1 MSGTVE
7 QAPAPSKALGVV
19 GTRPIRHDGYDKVT
33 GRARYGADLLLA
45 DLLHGKVLRSP
56 HAHARILAV
65 DCRRALALPGVK
77 AVVTGEDMPIKKT
90 QQLNFTPGLDNHRM
104 QAENI
109 LASGKVL
116 YKGHA
121 VAAVAAESVHI
132 AEEALELINVSYEVL
147 PAVLSA
153 QEAMSE
159 DAPLLHEGLKTQSL
173 DRRLGKGAD
182 TGIASNV
189 ASHLQIK
196 RGDVGEGFR
205 RAAVIAEGEFTTQ
218 TVHQGYI
225 EPHVA
230 TALWDS
236 GDRVTVWM
244 STQAPFGVRQMV
256 AMIAGKRESAV
267 KVVPLEIG
275 GGFGGKTTTYLAPV
289 AALLSRKTGR
299 PVKLAMTRKEVF
311 EGSGPTS
318 AATARVKLGAD
329 KDGRI
334 TAAQL
339 HLVYEAGAFPGSPVG
354 SGASTGTAPY
364 VVDNFLVDAHDV
376 VCNKQKVAAY
386 RAPGAPQAALAVE
399 SAIDELAAKLGMDP
413 LDFRLRN
420 AVQEGNRDPNGLPFS
435 NIGCIEVLKAMRDHP
450 HYQAPLGGANR
461 GRGVALGYW
470 WNGGLASSA
479 TINVN
484 ADGRVSLVT
493 GSVDIGGTRASVAMQ
508 AAEVL
513 GLAAEDVI
521 PSVGDTDSVG
531 WTALTGGSRTAFA
544 TGQAAIAAAADI
556 IRQLIERAAI
566 LWETQPAD
574 VIFEGGRFISRKSP
588 EDRITFKELAGR
600 LLQTGGPVTAS
611 TSEVPRRIGPTFAGN
626 IVDVEVDPETGKAT
640 VLRFTVVQDVGKAGH
655 PSYVEGQLQGGAV
668 QGIGWALNEGY
679 SYTETGAVA
688 NASFLDYRLPT
699 SLDTPMIDTVL
710 VEVPD
715 PGHPFG
721 LRGVGEASIIPPLA
735 AIANAV
741 SHAVGV
747 RMTRLPL
754 TPAVLLAALRGK
766 KRSP

>member
-1 MSGTVE
+1 MSGAAE
-7 QAPAPSKALGVV
+7 QGSAPSRALSVV
-19 GTRPIRHDGYDKVT
+19 GTRPVRHDGLDKVT
-33 GRARYGADLLLA
+33 GRARYGADIGMA
-45 DLLHGKVLRSP
+45 GLLHGKVLRSP

-65 DCRRALALPGVK
+65 DCSRALAFPGVK
-77 AVVTGEDMPIKKT
+77 AVVTAEDMPIKKT
-90 QQLNFTPGLDNHRM
+90 QEIDFTPALDNHRM

-132 AEEALELINVSYEVL
+132 AEAALDLIDVSYEEL
-147 PAVLSA
+147 PGVLSA
-153 QEAMSE
+153 QEAMRP
-159 DAPLLHEGLKTQSL
+159 DAPLLHEDLTTQSL
-173 DRRLGKGAD
+173 DRRLGKRSD
-182 TGIASNV
+182 TGTASNV
-189 ASHLQIK
+189 ASHLQLK
-196 RGDVGEGFR
+196 RGDVEEGFR
-205 RAAVIAEGEFTTQ
+205 QAAATAEGEFTTQ

-230 TALWDS
+230 TALWDR
-236 GDRVTVWM
+236 GDRITVWM
-244 STQAPFGVRQMV
+244 STQAPFGVRRMV
-256 AMIAGKRESAV
+256 ASIAGIRESAV
-267 KVVPLEIG
+267 KVVPMEIG

-289 AALLSRKTGR
+289 AALLSKKTRR

-318 AATARVKLGAD
+318 AAEARVKLGAD
-329 KDGRI
+329 KEGRI

-354 SGASTGTAPY
+354 SGASTGVAPY
-364 VVDNFLVDAHDV
+364 VVHNFLVDAYDV

-386 RAPGAPQAALAVE
+386 RAPGAPQAAFAVE
-399 SAIDELAAKLGMDP
+399 SAIDELAAKLGVDP
-413 LDFRLRN
+413 LDFRLLN
-420 AVQEGNRDPNGLPFS
+420 AVKEGDRDPNGVPFS
-435 NIGCIEVLKAMRDHP
+435 RIGCREVVEALKEHP
-450 HYQAPLGGANR
+450 HYQAPLGGPNR

-470 WNGGLASSA
+470 WNGGLPSSA
-479 TINVN
+479 TMNVN
-484 ADGRVSLVT
+484 ADGRVSLIT

-544 TGQAAIAAAADI
+544 TGQAAIAAADDVK
-556 IRQLIERAAI
+556 RQMMKRAAM

-574 VIFEGGRFISRKSP
+574 VIFEKGQFFSRKSP
-588 EDRITFKELAGR
+588 QDRITFKELAGR
-600 LLQTGGPVTAS
+600 LPQTGGPVTTS
-611 TSEVPRRIGPTFAGN
+611 TSVVPRRIGPTFAGN
-626 IVDVEVDPETGKAT
+626 IVDVEVDPETGKVT
-640 VLRFTVVQDVGKAGH
+640 VLRFTVIQDVGQAGH

-668 QGIGWALNEGY
+668 QGIGWALHEGY
-679 SYTETGAVA
+679 VYTQAGGVA
-688 NASFLDYRLPT
+688 NSSFLDYRLPT
-699 SLDTPMIDTVL
+699 SLDTPMIDAML

-754 TPAVLLAALRGK
+754 TPAVVLEALQGATRAA
-766 KRSP
+766 

>member
-1 MSGTVE
+1 M
-7 QAPAPSKALGVV
+7 
-19 GTRPIRHDGYDKVT
+19 
-33 GRARYGADLLLA
+33 
-45 DLLHGKVLRSP
+45 
-56 HAHARILAV
+56 
-65 DCRRALALPGVK
+65 
-77 AVVTGEDMPIKKT
+77 
-90 QQLNFTPGLDNHRM
+90 
-104 QAENI
+104 
-109 LASGKVL
+109 
-116 YKGHA
+116 
-121 VAAVAAESVHI
+121 
-132 AEEALELINVSYEVL
+132 
-147 PAVLSA
+147 
-153 QEAMSE
+153 
-159 DAPLLHEGLKTQSL
+159 
-173 DRRLGKGAD
+173 
-182 TGIASNV
+182 
-189 ASHLQIK
+189 
-196 RGDVGEGFR
+196 
-205 RAAVIAEGEFTTQ
+205 
-218 TVHQGYI
+218 
-225 EPHVA
+225 
-230 TALWDS
+230 
-236 GDRVTVWM
+236 
-244 STQAPFGVRQMV
+244 
-256 AMIAGKRESAV
+256 
-267 KVVPLEIG
+267 
-275 GGFGGKTTTYLAPV
+275 
-289 AALLSRKTGR
+289 
-299 PVKLAMTRKEVF
+299 
-311 EGSGPTS
+311 
-318 AATARVKLGAD
+318 
-329 KDGRI
+329 
-334 TAAQL
+334 
-339 HLVYEAGAFPGSPVG
+339 
-354 SGASTGTAPY
+354 
-364 VVDNFLVDAHDV
+364 

-611 TSEVPRRIGPTFAGN
+611 TSKVPRRIGPTFAGN

-668 QGIGWALNEGY
+668 QGIGWALHEGY

-754 TPAVLLAALRGK
+754 TPAVLLAALRDK